1 MILVAEMQSG
11 GVFEA
16 ASKKKLTVAM
26 IRYYAER
33 DQEPAQIKAI
43 FCVKKDGK
51 TDEFCKMVVD
61 RMQEIVDQGVKEWRK
76 QSEIEYRGQKEIES
90 EIKELIYG

>member
-1 MILVAEMQSG
+1 MILICEMQNG

-16 ASKKKLTVAM
+16 TSKKKLTAAM

-61 RMQEIVDQGVKEWRK
+61 RMQKIVDQGVKEWRK
-76 QSEIEYRGQKEIES
+76 QADIEYSGQKEIES
-90 EIKELIYG
+90 NYREACF

>member
-1 MILVAEMQSG
+1 MILIAEMETSS
-11 GVFEA
+11 VFEA
-16 ASKKKLTVAM
+16 ASKKKLTAAM
-26 IRYYAER
+26 IRYFAER

-76 QSEIEYRGQKEIES
+76 QADIEYRGRKEIES
-90 EIKELIYG
+90 DYREAC

>member
-1 MILVAEMQSG
+1 MIVISEMQNG

-16 ASKKKLTVAM
+16 ASKKKLTAAM
-26 IRYYAER
+26 IRYYAKR

-51 TDEFCKMVVD
+51 TDEFCGLVVQ
-61 RMQEIVDQGVKEWRK
+61 RIQQIVDDGVKEWRK
-76 QSEIEYRGQKEIES
+76 QADIEYRGQKEIES
-90 EIKELIYG
+90 DYREACL

>member
-1 MILVAEMQSG
+1 MIVICEMRSG

-16 ASKKKLTVAM
+16 TSKKNLTAAM

-76 QSEIEYRGQKEIES
+76 EADQEYRGQKEIES
-90 EIKELIYG
+90 DYREACL